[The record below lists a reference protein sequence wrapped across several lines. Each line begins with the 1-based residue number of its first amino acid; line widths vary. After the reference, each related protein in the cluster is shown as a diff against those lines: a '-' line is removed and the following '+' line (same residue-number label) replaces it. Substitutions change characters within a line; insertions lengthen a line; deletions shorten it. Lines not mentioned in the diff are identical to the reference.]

1 MSKRQILAGVLT
13 GVAVGAVFGVLF
25 APAKGSD
32 TRKNFSGRSSD
43 KVYDFKDKFDY
54 MMTKA
59 SRSVK
64 HAEEDVVDAF
74 VKVKSDVIG
83 AFSK

>member
-1 MSKRQILAGVLT
+1 MSKKQILAGVLT
-13 GVAVGAVFGVLF
+13 GVAIGAVFGVLF
-25 APAKGSD
+25 APAKGTE
-32 TRKNFSGRSSD
+32 TRKNFSRRSSD
-43 KVYDFKDKFDY
+43 KVYNFKDKFDY

-74 VKVKSDVIG
+74 VKIKSDVIDT
-83 AFSK
+83 FSK